1 MRANERKGFFITFE
15 KTVEGLGGTTQSHLL
30 VEELRKRGYDV
41 VWTRETGGTELGQK
55 LRELYLDP
63 NRTDMSSAAE
73 LFIIMADRAQHY
85 KEVLKPALMEGKI
98 VVCDRYVDSTTV
110 YQGHGRGWKQAFL
123 LRLHQAATGALMPD
137 LTFVL
142 TGESHRKVPNDDRFE
157 KLGDAFFKKIK
168 DGMLQLAQTDERFVK
183 VVANRPMA
191 AVTANLLDVTLAR
204 LPWHIK

>member
-1 MRANERKGFFITFE
+1 MRASERKGFFITFE

-30 VEELRKRGYDV
+30 VEELRKRGYDA

-63 NRTDMSSAAE
+63 ARDISNAAE

-85 KEVLKPALMEGKI
+85 KEVLKPAIMAGKI

-110 YQGHGRGWKQAFL
+110 YQGHGRGWRKAFL
-123 LRLHQAATGALMPD
+123 LRLHQATTGALMPD

-157 KLGDAFFKKIK
+157 RLGDAFFKKIN

-191 AVTANLLDVTLAR
+191 VVTANLLDVTLKR
-204 LPWHIK
+204 LPGRFK